1 MEDGWF
7 ELKVILCLLVDNP
20 STENCPLNPRKVNGK
35 LTQSTG
41 IKFAR
46 NQAQSLFCLT
56 LSKHT
61 NQTLHLNPL
70 CVITL
75 FR

>member
-35 LTQSTG
+35 LT
-41 IKFAR
+41 
-46 NQAQSLFCLT
+46 
-56 LSKHT
+56 
-61 NQTLHLNPL
+61 
-70 CVITL
+70 
-75 FR
+75 

>member
-46 NQAQSLFCLT
+46 NQTQSLFYLT
-56 LSKHT
+56 LSKPM
-61 NQTLHLNPL
+61 NQSFHLSSL
-70 CVITL
+70 
-75 FR
+75 